1 LLTVTDP
8 KLKLPGA
15 TVKSNGLEDATPV
28 PFRVTPEGEFAAVLV
43 IVKLPLAGP
52 DAVGAKV
59 TLTVMLWPAV
69 SVIGRMLPAV
79 ANGAETAMLFT
90 VIGPEL
96 LFETNI
102 G

>member
-1 LLTVTDP
+1 MLAVTDP
-8 KLKLPGA
+8 KLKLPGT

-28 PFRVTPEGEFAAVLV
+28 PVRVTPEGELAAVLV
-43 IVKLPLAGP
+43 IVKFPLAAP
-52 DAVGAKV
+52 DAVGINV
-59 TLTVMLWPAV
+59 TLTVMVWPTFN
-69 SVIGRMLPAV
+69 VIGKVLPTD
-79 ANGAETAMLFT
+79 ANGFETPMLLT

>member
-15 TVKSNGLEDATPV
+15 TVKSDGLEDATPV
-28 PFRVTPEGEFAAVLV
+28 PFRVTPEGELAAVLV
-43 IVKLPLAGP
+43 IVKLPLAAP

-59 TLTVMLWPAV
+59 TFTVMLWPAV
-69 SVIGRMLPAV
+69 SVIGKVLPTD
-79 ANGAETAMLFT
+79 ANGAETPMLLT
-90 VIGPEL
+90 VIDPEL